1 MTPRSALLAWMGVA
15 VTSVLAAAPGATG
28 AQPGG
33 APRAAAS
40 AETDAGARSATAAD
54 VGTTDAGARN
64 ATTAD
69 AGTTDAGARNASVA
83 DASAADSG
91 DGLPLD
97 AAPFPVEPSKQPT
110 AAEWK
115 AAPRVRLSRTGPA
128 AAGCRSYRAREW
140 LRIRCP
146 ELIISAISLL
156 GGKAEGVAFW
166 IDPPRGDSELPRGGE
181 VMFPIRRG
189 DRRVIQ
195 ILTFGPGYDGP
206 FTLLPAIVVQE
217 QWLDDEPAPTVTAS

>member
-1 MTPRSALLAWMGVA
+1 MRLRLAWIAWMAAGMA
-15 VTSVLAAAPGATG
+15 GVLAAASGTSG
-28 AQPGG
+28 AQQDGARAVAGSAGAHQDG

-40 AETDAGARSATAAD
+40 GTSGAQQDGARAA
-54 VGTTDAGARN
+54 AA
-64 ATTAD
+64 AD
-69 AGTTDAGARNASVA
+69 AGEER
-83 DASAADSG
+83 
-91 DGLPLD
+91 PLD
-97 AAPFPVEPSKQPT
+97 AEPFPAEPSKQPT

-115 AAPRVRLSRTGPA
+115 SAPRVRLSRAGPA
-128 AAGCRSYRAREW
+128 AAGCRAYRMREW

-146 ELIISAISLL
+146 ELTVSAISLL
-156 GGKAEGVAFW
+156 GGKTEGVAFW
-166 IDPPRGDSELPRGGE
+166 IDPPRGGSELPRGGE

-217 QWLDDEPAPTVTAS
+217 QWLDGEPAPTVTAS

>member
-1 MTPRSALLAWMGVA
+1 MRPRVALLVLTAAGMVG
-15 VTSVLAAAPGATG
+15 TLAAAPGAPGAQTKDAPGAAATG
-28 AQPGG
+28 APGPQTKAAATG
-33 APRAAAS
+33 APGPQTKAAATS
-40 AETDAGARSATAAD
+40 VPAAATGAPGKPPATAPEA
-54 VGTTDAGARN
+54 VEER
-64 ATTAD
+64 
-69 AGTTDAGARNASVA
+69 S
-83 DASAADSG
+83 
-91 DGLPLD
+91 LD
-97 AAPFPVEPSKQPT
+97 AEPFPAEPSRQPT

-128 AAGCRSYRAREW
+128 AAGCRAYRTREW

-146 ELIISAISLL
+146 ELTVSAISLL
-156 GGKAEGVAFW
+156 GGKTEGVAFW
-166 IDPPRGDSELPRGGE
+166 IDPPRGGSELPRGGE

>member
-1 MTPRSALLAWMGVA
+1 MKPRSVLLALMGAGVA
-15 VTSVLAAAPGATG
+15 SALAVAPGAPSAQPGAAPKAAASAAADAGVTHAAATDAGATG
-28 AQPGG
+28 A
-33 APRAAAS
+33 
-40 AETDAGARSATAAD
+40 
-54 VGTTDAGARN
+54 
-64 ATTAD
+64 
-69 AGTTDAGARNASVA
+69 
-83 DASAADSG
+83 G
-91 DGLPLD
+91 DELPLD
-97 AAPFPVEPSKQPT
+97 AVPFPAEPSKQPT

-128 AAGCRSYRAREW
+128 AAGCRAYRAREW

-146 ELIISAISLL
+146 ELTVSAISLL

-166 IDPPRGDSELPRGGE
+166 IDPPRGGSELPRGGE

-206 FTLLPAIVVQE
+206 FTWLPAIVVQE

>member
-1 MTPRSALLAWMGVA
+1 MRPRVALLALMAAGMIGA
-15 VTSVLAAAPGATG
+15 LAAAPGAPG
-28 AQPGG
+28 AQTKD
-33 APRAAAS
+33 APRAAA
-40 AETDAGARSATAAD
+40 TGAPGAQTKAAATGAQLKAAASGAPGKPPATALEA
-54 VGTTDAGARN
+54 VEER
-64 ATTAD
+64 
-69 AGTTDAGARNASVA
+69 
-83 DASAADSG
+83 
-91 DGLPLD
+91 PLD
-97 AAPFPVEPSKQPT
+97 AEPFPAEPSRQPT

-115 AAPRVRLSRTGPA
+115 AAPRVRLSRIGPA
-128 AAGCRSYRAREW
+128 AAGCRAYRTREW

-146 ELIISAISLL
+146 ELTVSAISLL
-156 GGKAEGVAFW
+156 GGKTEGVAFW
-166 IDPPRGDSELPRGGE
+166 IDPPRGGSELPRGGE

>member
-1 MTPRSALLAWMGVA
+1 MAAGV
-15 VTSVLAAAPGATG
+15 VGVLAAAPGVPG
-28 AQPGG
+28 AQPQG
-33 APRAAAS
+33 AAAGVPGATGVPGAQPKDAPQAGAAGAQPSGVPQAS
-40 AETDAGARSATAAD
+40 AVDAGEER
-54 VGTTDAGARN
+54 
-64 ATTAD
+64 
-69 AGTTDAGARNASVA
+69 
-83 DASAADSG
+83 
-91 DGLPLD
+91 PLD
-97 AAPFPVEPSKQPT
+97 AEPFPAEPSRQPT

-115 AAPRVRLSRTGPA
+115 TAPRVRLSRAGPA
-128 AAGCRSYRAREW
+128 AAGCRAYRMREW

-146 ELIISAISLL
+146 ELTVSAMSLL
-156 GGKAEGVAFW
+156 GGKTEGVAFW
-166 IDPPRGDSELPRGGE
+166 IDPPRGGSELPRGGE

>member
-1 MTPRSALLAWMGVA
+1 MRPRVALLALTAAGMVGA
-15 VTSVLAAAPGATG
+15 LAAAPGAPG
-28 AQPGG
+28 AQTKD

-40 AETDAGARSATAAD
+40 SMPGAQTKAAAP
-54 VGTTDAGARN
+54 GAQTKAATTDAPGKPP
-64 ATTAD
+64 ATAPE
-69 AGTTDAGARNASVA
+69 AVEER
-83 DASAADSG
+83 
-91 DGLPLD
+91 PLD
-97 AAPFPVEPSKQPT
+97 AEPFPAEPSKQPT

-128 AAGCRSYRAREW
+128 AAGCRAYRTREW

-146 ELIISAISLL
+146 ELTVSAISLL
-156 GGKAEGVAFW
+156 GGKTEGVAFW
-166 IDPPRGDSELPRGGE
+166 IDPPRGGSELPRGGE

-189 DRRVIQ
+189 DRRVVQ

>member
-1 MTPRSALLAWMGVA
+1 MRPRVALLALMAAGMVGA
-15 VTSVLAAAPGATG
+15 LAAAPGAPG
-28 AQPGG
+28 AQPKD
-33 APRAAAS
+33 APRAAA
-40 AETDAGARSATAAD
+40 TGAPGAQAKAAATGAPGKPGAQTKATTGAPGKPPATAPEA
-54 VGTTDAGARN
+54 VEER
-64 ATTAD
+64 
-69 AGTTDAGARNASVA
+69 
-83 DASAADSG
+83 
-91 DGLPLD
+91 PLD
-97 AAPFPVEPSKQPT
+97 ADPFPAEPSRQPT

-128 AAGCRSYRAREW
+128 AAGCRAYRTREW

-146 ELIISAISLL
+146 ELTVSAISLL
-156 GGKAEGVAFW
+156 GGKTEGVAFW
-166 IDPPRGDSELPRGGE
+166 IDPPRGGSELPRGGE

>member
-1 MTPRSALLAWMGVA
+1 MRPRSVLLALMGAGVA
-15 VTSVLAAAPGATG
+15 SVLAAASGAPG

-40 AETDAGARSATAAD
+40 AAASAAAD
-54 VGTTDAGARN
+54 ASTAKAAASATTDAGAPE
-64 ATTAD
+64 AA
-69 AGTTDAGARNASVA
+69 ASATTDAGAPEAA
-83 DASAADSG
+83 ASAATDAG
-91 DGLPLD
+91 DELPLD
-97 AAPFPVEPSKQPT
+97 AAPFPPEPSRQPT

-115 AAPRVRLSRTGPA
+115 AAPRVRLSRAGPA
-128 AAGCRSYRAREW
+128 AAGCRAYRAREW

-146 ELIISAISLL
+146 ELTVSAISLL
-156 GGKAEGVAFW
+156 GGKTEGVAFW
-166 IDPPRGDSELPRGGE
+166 IDPPRGGSELPRGGE

-206 FTLLPAIVVQE
+206 FTLLPAIVIQE
-217 QWLDDEPAPTVTAS
+217 QWLEDEPAPTVTAS

>member
-1 MTPRSALLAWMGVA
+1 MRPRVALFALMAAGMVGA
-15 VTSVLAAAPGATG
+15 LAAAPGAQPKDAAGAAATG
-28 AQPGG
+28 AQPKAAATG
-33 APRAAAS
+33 AP
-40 AETDAGARSATAAD
+40 GAQAKATA
-54 VGTTDAGARN
+54 TGAPGKPP
-64 ATTAD
+64 ATAPE
-69 AGTTDAGARNASVA
+69 AVEER
-83 DASAADSG
+83 
-91 DGLPLD
+91 PLD
-97 AAPFPVEPSKQPT
+97 AEPFPGEPSKQPT

-128 AAGCRSYRAREW
+128 AAGCRAYRTREW

-146 ELIISAISLL
+146 ELTVSAISLL
-156 GGKAEGVAFW
+156 GGKTEGVAFW
-166 IDPPRGDSELPRGGE
+166 IDPPRGGSELPRGGE

>member
-1 MTPRSALLAWMGVA
+1 MRPRVALLALMAAGMVGA
-15 VTSVLAAAPGATG
+15 LAAAPGAPG
-28 AQPGG
+28 AQTKD
-33 APRAAAS
+33 APRAAA
-40 AETDAGARSATAAD
+40 TGAPGAQLKAAATGAPGKPPATAPEA
-54 VGTTDAGARN
+54 VEER
-64 ATTAD
+64 
-69 AGTTDAGARNASVA
+69 
-83 DASAADSG
+83 
-91 DGLPLD
+91 PLD
-97 AAPFPVEPSKQPT
+97 AEPFPAEPSRQPT

-115 AAPRVRLSRTGPA
+115 AASRVRLSRTGPA
-128 AAGCRSYRAREW
+128 AAGCRAYRTREW

-146 ELIISAISLL
+146 ELTVSAISLL
-156 GGKAEGVAFW
+156 GGKTEGVAFW
-166 IDPPRGDSELPRGGE
+166 IDPPRGGSELPRGGE

>member
-1 MTPRSALLAWMGVA
+1 MRLRFVWIAGMAAGMAG
-15 VTSVLAAAPGATG
+15 VLAAAAGTSG
-28 AQPGG
+28 AQQ
-33 APRAAAS
+33 
-40 AETDAGARSATAAD
+40 DGARSAAA
-54 VGTTDAGARN
+54 TDASEER
-64 ATTAD
+64 
-69 AGTTDAGARNASVA
+69 
-83 DASAADSG
+83 
-91 DGLPLD
+91 PLD
-97 AAPFPVEPSKQPT
+97 AEPFPAEPSKQPT

-128 AAGCRSYRAREW
+128 AAGCRAYRTREW

-146 ELIISAISLL
+146 ELTVSAIALL
-156 GGKAEGVAFW
+156 GGKTEGVAFW
-166 IDPPRGDSELPRGGE
+166 IDPPRGGSELPRGGE

>member
-1 MTPRSALLAWMGVA
+1 MLLALMGAGVA
-15 VTSVLAAAPGATG
+15 SVLAAASGAPG

-40 AETDAGARSATAAD
+40 A
-54 VGTTDAGARN
+54 
-64 ATTAD
+64 TAD
-69 AGTTDAGARNASVA
+69 ASDE
-83 DASAADSG
+83 
-91 DGLPLD
+91 LPLD
-97 AAPFPVEPSKQPT
+97 AAPFPPEPSKQPT

-115 AAPRVRLSRTGPA
+115 AAPRVRLSRAGPA
-128 AAGCRSYRAREW
+128 AAGCRAYRAREW

-146 ELIISAISLL
+146 ELTVSAISLL
-156 GGKAEGVAFW
+156 GGKTEGVAFW
-166 IDPPRGDSELPRGGE
+166 IDPPRGGSELPRGGE

-206 FTLLPAIVVQE
+206 FTLLPAIVIQE
-217 QWLDDEPAPTVTAS
+217 QWLEDEPAPTVTAS

>member
-1 MTPRSALLAWMGVA
+1 MAAGV
-15 VTSVLAAAPGATG
+15 VGVLAAAPGVPG
-28 AQPGG
+28 AQPQG
-33 APRAAAS
+33 APQGAAAGVPGVPGATAVPGARPKEAPQPGAAGAQPS
-40 AETDAGARSATAAD
+40 GVPPAGAVDAGEER
-54 VGTTDAGARN
+54 
-64 ATTAD
+64 
-69 AGTTDAGARNASVA
+69 
-83 DASAADSG
+83 
-91 DGLPLD
+91 PLD
-97 AAPFPVEPSKQPT
+97 AEPFPAEPSRQPT

-115 AAPRVRLSRTGPA
+115 TAPRVRLSRAGPA
-128 AAGCRSYRAREW
+128 VAGCRAYRMREW

-146 ELIISAISLL
+146 ELTVSAMSLL
-156 GGKAEGVAFW
+156 GGKTEGVAFW
-166 IDPPRGDSELPRGGE
+166 IDPPRGGSELPRGGE

>member
-1 MTPRSALLAWMGVA
+1 MRPRVALLALMA
-15 VTSVLAAAPGATG
+15 VGMIGALAAAPGAPG
-28 AQPGG
+28 AQTKD
-33 APRAAAS
+33 APRAAATS
-40 AETDAGARSATAAD
+40 GPSGASGAQAKDAPRAAATDAPGAQTRAAATGAPGKPPATAPEA
-54 VGTTDAGARN
+54 VEER
-64 ATTAD
+64 
-69 AGTTDAGARNASVA
+69 S
-83 DASAADSG
+83 
-91 DGLPLD
+91 LD
-97 AAPFPVEPSKQPT
+97 AEPFLAEPSRQPT

-128 AAGCRSYRAREW
+128 AAGCRAYRTREW

-146 ELIISAISLL
+146 ELTVSAISLL
-156 GGKAEGVAFW
+156 GGKTEGVAFW
-166 IDPPRGDSELPRGGE
+166 IDPPRGGSELPRGGE

>member
-1 MTPRSALLAWMGVA
+1 MRPRVALLAVMAAGMVGA
-15 VTSVLAAAPGATG
+15 LAAAPGAPG
-28 AQPGG
+28 AQPRDAPGAAAASVPAAPG
-33 APRAAAS
+33 AQPENAPRAAAAS
-40 AETDAGARSATAAD
+40 VPAAPGAQPKAAPGAPGAPQAAAPDAGEER
-54 VGTTDAGARN
+54 
-64 ATTAD
+64 
-69 AGTTDAGARNASVA
+69 
-83 DASAADSG
+83 
-91 DGLPLD
+91 PLD
-97 AAPFPVEPSKQPT
+97 AEPFPVEPSKQPT

-128 AAGCRSYRAREW
+128 AAGCRAYRTREW

-146 ELIISAISLL
+146 ELTVSAISLL
-156 GGKAEGVAFW
+156 GGKTEGVAFW
-166 IDPPRGDSELPRGGE
+166 IDPTRGGSELPRGGE

>member
-1 MTPRSALLAWMGVA
+1 MRPRVALLALMAAGMVGA
-15 VTSVLAAAPGATG
+15 LAAAPGAPGAQTKDAPGAAATGVTG
-28 AQPGG
+28 AQAKAGATDVTGAQAKAAATG
-33 APRAAAS
+33 AP
-40 AETDAGARSATAAD
+40 GKPPATAPEA
-54 VGTTDAGARN
+54 VEER
-64 ATTAD
+64 
-69 AGTTDAGARNASVA
+69 
-83 DASAADSG
+83 
-91 DGLPLD
+91 PLD
-97 AAPFPVEPSKQPT
+97 AEPFPAEPSKQPT

-115 AAPRVRLSRTGPA
+115 TAPRVRLSRSGPA
-128 AAGCRSYRAREW
+128 AAGCRAYRTREW

-146 ELIISAISLL
+146 ELTVSAISLL
-156 GGKAEGVAFW
+156 GGKTEGVAFW
-166 IDPPRGDSELPRGGE
+166 IDPPRGGSELPRGGE

>member
-1 MTPRSALLAWMGVA
+1 MRLRFAWVAWMAAGSA
-15 VTSVLAAAPGATG
+15 GVLAAAAGASG
-28 AQPGG
+28 AQQGG
-33 APRAAAS
+33 ARAAA
-40 AETDAGARSATAAD
+40 APDAGEER
-54 VGTTDAGARN
+54 
-64 ATTAD
+64 
-69 AGTTDAGARNASVA
+69 
-83 DASAADSG
+83 
-91 DGLPLD
+91 PLD
-97 AAPFPVEPSKQPT
+97 VEPFPAEPSKQPT

-115 AAPRVRLSRTGPA
+115 TAPRVRLSRTGPA
-128 AAGCRSYRAREW
+128 AAGCRGYRRREW

-146 ELIISAISLL
+146 ELTVSAISLL
-156 GGKAEGVAFW
+156 GGKTEGVAFW
-166 IDPPRGDSELPRGGE
+166 IDPPRGGSELPRGGE

>member
-1 MTPRSALLAWMGVA
+1 MRPRSVLLALMGAGVA
-15 VTSVLAAAPGATG
+15 SVLAAASGAPG

-40 AETDAGARSATAAD
+40 ATADASARNAAATDAGAPKAAASATT
-54 VGTTDAGARN
+54 GAGARN
-64 ATTAD
+64 AAATD
-69 AGTTDAGARNASVA
+69 AGTTDAG
-83 DASAADSG
+83 DE
-91 DGLPLD
+91 LPLD
-97 AAPFPVEPSKQPT
+97 AAPFPPEPSKQPT

-115 AAPRVRLSRTGPA
+115 AAPRVRLSRAGPA
-128 AAGCRSYRAREW
+128 AAGCRAYRAREW

-146 ELIISAISLL
+146 ELTVSAISLL
-156 GGKAEGVAFW
+156 GGKTEGVAFW
-166 IDPPRGDSELPRGGE
+166 IDPPRSGSELPRGGE

-206 FTLLPAIVVQE
+206 FTLLPAIVIQE
-217 QWLDDEPAPTVTAS
+217 QWLEDEPAPTVTAS

>member
-1 MTPRSALLAWMGVA
+1 MRLRFAWIAWTAAGMAG
-15 VTSVLAAAPGATG
+15 VLAAAAGTSG
-28 AQPGG
+28 AQQ
-33 APRAAAS
+33 
-40 AETDAGARSATAAD
+40 DGARSAAATASAQQD
-54 VGTTDAGARN
+54 GARSAAATASAQQDGARSAAATDAGEER
-64 ATTAD
+64 
-69 AGTTDAGARNASVA
+69 
-83 DASAADSG
+83 
-91 DGLPLD
+91 PLD
-97 AAPFPVEPSKQPT
+97 AEPFPAEPSKQPT

-128 AAGCRSYRAREW
+128 AAGCRAYRMREW

-146 ELIISAISLL
+146 ELTVSAISLL
-156 GGKAEGVAFW
+156 GGKTEGVAFW
-166 IDPPRGDSELPRGGE
+166 IDPPRGGSELPRGGE